1 MMPYVA
7 QATGSAV
14 GAMLVPAACV
24 AVVGMS
30 AAAMRHARAGVPA
43 GI

>member
-24 AVVGMS
+24 AVVGLS
-30 AAAMRHARAGVPA
+30 AAAMRHARTGALA
-43 GI
+43 RI